1 MEDQDIHPNGVPTAA
16 KPPFRK
22 KKGLYLDAKGVPRK
36 GSRQL
41 LVEMSHFKV
50 EPTQG
55 TAYPCRAKDL
65 KSYRRR
71 PLRTAKPPMDNEAAT
86 RLLVDWLSKPVV
98 AGSVEHVAMHNL
110 ANGMQLEEWG
120 PDLIIKAFDDL
131 DVLFFRGVLAT
142 RTRLDWASQAH
153 LRQIGVDPE
162 GIYGLT
168 SGLGYGRCHI
178 SLSATCVF
186 LLSQNPYTQMWATML
201 HEMVVR

>member
-1 MEDQDIHPNGVPTAA
+1 MNHQDISSKAVTTAA

-22 KKGLYLDAKGVPRK
+22 KKGLYWDAKEVPRK
-36 GSRQL
+36 GSRSL
-41 LVEMSHFKV
+41 LVEISHYEV
-50 EPTQG
+50 ETTRG

-65 KSYRRR
+65 ISYRRR

-98 AGSVEHVAMHNL
+98 AGSVEHAAMHNL

-142 RTRLDWASQAH
+142 RTQLEWASPAQ
-153 LRQIGVDPE
+153 LREMGEDPE
-162 GIYGLT
+162 RIYGVT
-168 SGLGYGRCHI
+168 TNLGYGRCQI
-178 SLSATCVF
+178 SLNAISVF
-186 LLSQNPYTQMWATML
+186 LLSRDPYTQMWATML
-201 HEMVVR
+201 HEMVVG